1 MTSPQQLEVVTWGES
16 MLRLSPPAGASLENA
31 HSLEVWVGGTESNMA
46 AALARLGGRTG
57 WVSRLP
63 DNALGRRIASEIA
76 RHGVDT
82 SRVIWA
88 GGGRAGEERAGLN
101 FIEAGAEPRP
111 NLVLYDRAGSAIARL
126 APGELDFAYLASAK
140 LLHLTGITPAL
151 SPACREAWLT
161 SAKKARAAG
170 SRVALDINYRAKL
183 WTPQQAR
190 AALEEIFPHV
200 DLVLG
205 ALRDVQL
212 LFDTQQVGKA
222 GEGPRDSGEAPRD
235 AAEGLRDAAET
246 AENFAAAYG
255 LPLVVLTLAEEGALA
270 WDGANQTRHPIF
282 PTQVVDRIGA
292 GDAFAAGF
300 YFGWLSEGDIA
311 QGLRCGNA
319 LAALKQTY
327 RGDMGWSTREELLE
341 LVHSSGVD
349 PRRVIR

>member
-1 MTSPQQLEVVTWGES
+1 MSASSLDVVTWGET
-16 MLRLSPPAGASLENA
+16 MLRLSPPAGLSLEHA
-31 HSLEVWVGGTESNMA
+31 QHLEVWVGGTESNMA
-46 AALARLGGRTG
+46 TALARLGLRSG

-63 DNALGRRIASEIA
+63 DNALGRRIHGEIA

-82 SRVIWA
+82 SRVVWA
-88 GGGRAGEERAGLN
+88 RSPGEEARAGLA
-101 FIEAGAEPRP
+101 FMETGAEPRP
-111 NLVLYDRAGSAIARL
+111 SLVLYDRAGSAIARMR
-126 APGELDFAYLASAK
+126 PEELDLDYLASAR

-212 LFDTQQVGKA
+212 LFGTQQDGKA
-222 GEGPRDSGEAPRD
+222 GEGPRNAADGFRD
-235 AAEGLRDAAET
+235 AAQTAET
-246 AENFAAAYG
+246 FAAAYG
-255 LPLVVLTLAEEGALA
+255 LPLVVLTLGEEGALA

-282 PTQVVDRIGA
+282 PTQVVDRIGS

-300 YFGWLSEGDIA
+300 YFGWLAEGDIA
-311 QGLRCGNA
+311 HGLRCGNA